1 LKYGNAIEQLINLAS
16 FDTGIVTY
24 PHLRLEAILS
34 TMAFAGI
41 GIAESIFIGAA
52 LLRIFGGAL
61 LHGTCPFV

>member
-1 LKYGNAIEQLINLAS
+1 
-16 FDTGIVTY
+16 
-24 PHLRLEAILS
+24 
-34 TMAFAGI
+34 MAFAGI